1 MRDNHEAS
9 ARLQTLDSGEL
20 NILRSISTAPM
31 WHMKWG
37 DNGLTSVM
45 VAVKCYEYLL
55 GSDLRAFESDEG
67 GIDLYEVEQMC
78 ADIVKSR
85 GDGVE

>member
-9 ARLQTLDSGEL
+9 IRLQTLNSGEL
-20 NILRSISTAPM
+20 NVLRSISDAPL
-31 WHMKWG
+31 WHMRWG
-37 DNGLTSVM
+37 DNGLASVM

-55 GSDLRAFESDEG
+55 GSDLKAFESEEG

-85 GDGVE
+85 GDEVE